1 MNWIF
6 FCIAAGIG
14 ALIVGIVGFGSSLII
29 LPVLLITYPTMFEP
43 ETAVRLAVGTTM
55 ATMTIGAISAGIAQ
69 HRAKMVDW
77 SLLKFLL
84 LPYFLGALSGPWI
97 SQMLPAELIV
107 IVIAVLLL
115 VISMR
120 ILFLGKRSPKFS
132 GRNWRSSTFQ
142 ISGVHLIIAFISS
155 IGGVASGVFS
165 VPYLCRFTLSLR
177 RIIGTSTV
185 AAAFYSFFGTIG
197 HISTGLNYSLPQ
209 HCAGFVHL
217 PSFIVMSIVGA
228 AFGLMGVKLGA
239 RVSENILRR
248 LLGFFLLF
256 SAIAVVVL

>member
-142 ISGVHLIIAFISS
+142 ISGVHLIIAFI
-155 IGGVASGVFS
+155 I
-165 VPYLCRFTLSLR
+165 LSLILWNYLKLKN
-177 RIIGTSTV
+177 IILPNDKINLLIPN
-185 AAAFYSFFGTIG
+185 FFLFLI
-197 HISTGLNYSLPQ
+197 
-209 HCAGFVHL
+209 
-217 PSFIVMSIVGA
+217 FIQI
-228 AFGLMGVKLGA
+228 LLGA
-239 RVSENILRR
+239 FVSGLDAGKIYNSWPLMNTSYFPLPIKCIIHFPNLIQINITFHRSKSLN
-248 LLGFFLLF
+248 LK
-256 SAIAVVVL
+256 